1 MNKSI
6 KNLISW
12 VIGPEAIALASRWLR
27 YKRRA
32 RRDAR
37 FARYG
42 MDRRLEEVLPHK
54 GGFYVELGANDGA
67 LASNSYYFELK
78 KNWTGILI
86 EPCPNLYLS
95 CLKLRGIR
103 NKVFCNACVPFDFS
117 GEFVAMTYS
126 DSMTISNSLD
136 LDIGDRAEFIV
147 KGDKFLA
154 PGEHAFEFGA
164 KAATLNQLLI
174 DGSAPRLIDFLSL
187 DVEGAE
193 LDVLRGVDFAH
204 FNFRYIIVECRNLDR
219 LSRFLHDHGYTLLD
233 KLSHHDY
240 LFKFRD

>member
-1 MNKSI
+1 
-6 KNLISW
+6 
-12 VIGPEAIALASRWLR
+12 
-27 YKRRA
+27 
-32 RRDAR
+32 
-37 FARYG
+37 

-95 CLKLRGIR
+95 CLKLRGMR
-103 NKVFCNACVPFDFS
+103 NRVFCNACVPFDFK

-136 LDIGDRAEFIV
+136 LDIGDKAEFIAY
-147 KGDKFLA
+147 GNKFLA
-154 PGEHAFEFGA
+154 SGEHAFEFGA

-174 DGSAPRLIDFLSL
+174 DGGAPQFIDFLSL

-193 LDVLRGVDFAH
+193 LDVLRGVDFTR
-204 FNFRYIIVECRNLDR
+204 FNFRYILVECRNLDR
-219 LSRFLHDHGYTLLD
+219 LSCFLGDHGYALVD

-240 LFKFRD
+240 LFKLRV

>member
-86 EPCPNLYLS
+86 EP
-95 CLKLRGIR
+95 
-103 NKVFCNACVPFDFS
+103 
-117 GEFVAMTYS
+117 
-126 DSMTISNSLD
+126 
-136 LDIGDRAEFIV
+136 
-147 KGDKFLA
+147 
-154 PGEHAFEFGA
+154 
-164 KAATLNQLLI
+164 
-174 DGSAPRLIDFLSL
+174 
-187 DVEGAE
+187 
-193 LDVLRGVDFAH
+193 
-204 FNFRYIIVECRNLDR
+204 
-219 LSRFLHDHGYTLLD
+219 
-233 KLSHHDY
+233 
-240 LFKFRD
+240 